1 MQCMKCGL
9 EIPDGQVFCDGCLE
23 MMDKYPVKPDTP
35 VHILPRKPLEKAQR
49 KTPLSF
55 KELFLREQRINRRL
69 KALVLIL
76 AIAIVAV
83 VALYHLWDLFPGF
96 GFLPSTARPF

>member
-23 MMDKYPVKPDTP
+23 IMDKYPVKPGTP
-35 VHILPRKPLEKAQR
+35 VHILPRKPLEKTQR
-49 KTPLSF
+49 KVTLSF
-55 KELFLREQRINRRL
+55 KELFLREQRANRRL

-76 AIAIVAV
+76 AIALAAV
-83 VALYHLWDLFPGF
+83 VALYYLWDLFPGY
-96 GFLPSTARPF
+96 GFLPGTTKPF